1 MATPYGVRTPR
12 NESMEIL
19 WELFRIGKNQTIGNI
34 YYVHGFNGNNTNDGL
49 SPSSPLLTIV
59 AALAKCVDD
68 RDDYIIVMDCWQQD
82 TFPINVNK
90 SRVHILGAG
99 HWGGMYP
106 RMTPTGDTAIFTI
119 STKGY
124 IEIAYFSLG
133 AGATHASIE
142 FISAS
147 SEGRCWIHDVWL
159 GHSETGQDGIK
170 STTGE
175 SPEHLIENCVFGK
188 LLTRDGIR
196 LEAVSTRTII
206 RNNLFR
212 RVPGVGINVV
222 AINTDLG
229 AILDNKFSIAAAAA
243 AGAAITIA
251 AGAVGC
257 MVNGNVAM
265 EVGGLTTN
273 NPYVDNGACDWGV
286 NWRGNVVTFP
296 V

>member
-1 MATPYGVRTPR
+1 MSLGVRQPR
-12 NESMEIL
+12 NFSMEAL
-19 WELFRIGKNQTIGNI
+19 WELYRLQREKIIGDIFFVDAFAGL
-34 YYVHGFNGNNTNDGL
+34 NTYDGL
-49 SPSSPLLTIV
+49 SRSSPVQTI
-59 AALAKCVDD
+59 AYALDQCVDD
-68 RDDYIIVMDCWQQD
+68 HDDYIICMDTWQQD

-106 RMTPTGDTAIFTI
+106 RMAPTEDTAIFTI

-124 IEIAYFSLG
+124 IEIGNFSLG

-142 FISAS
+142 FISAT
-147 SEGRCWIHDVWL
+147 SEGRSWLHDVWF
-159 GHSETGQDGIK
+159 GHTETGQDGIK
-170 STTGE
+170 STIGE
-175 SPEHLIENCVFGK
+175 SPEHLIERCVFGK

-206 RNNLFR
+206 RENLFR
-212 RVPGVGINVV
+212 LVPGVGIDVV

-229 AILDNKFSIAAAAA
+229 AILDNRFSLEAQAAQ
-243 AGAAITIA
+243 GAAITIA

-257 MVNGNVAM
+257 MVDGNKAM
-265 EVGGLTTN
+265 EAGAATTN
-273 NPYVDNGACDWGV
+273 NPYEDAGACDWGV
-286 NWRGNVVTFP
+286 NWRGNVVTYP

>member
-1 MATPYGVRTPR
+1 MSYGARTPR
-12 NESMEIL
+12 SSL
-19 WELFRIGKNQTIGNI
+19 ELLHDLYRLQREKIIGNI
-34 YYVHGFNGNNTNDGL
+34 YFVDGFAGLNTNDGL
-49 SPSSPLLTIV
+49 SRSSPFQTIAYALTQ
-59 AALAKCVDD
+59 CVND

-82 TFPINVNK
+82 VFPINVNK

-106 RMTPTGDTAIFTI
+106 RMSPTGDTAIFTI
-119 STKGY
+119 STRGY

-142 FISAS
+142 FISAT
-147 SEGRCWIHDVWL
+147 SEGRCWIHDIWF
-159 GHSETGQDGIK
+159 GHTETGQDGIK
-170 STTGE
+170 STVGE

-212 RVPGVGINVV
+212 LVPGVGINVV

-229 AILDNKFSIAAAAA
+229 AIIGNKFSIAAAAA

-257 MVNGNVAM
+257 LVDDNHAM
-265 EVGGLTTN
+265 EAGGNTTN
-273 NPYVDNGACDWGV
+273 NPFSDAGACDWGV
-286 NWRGNVVTFP
+286 NWRGDVVTYP